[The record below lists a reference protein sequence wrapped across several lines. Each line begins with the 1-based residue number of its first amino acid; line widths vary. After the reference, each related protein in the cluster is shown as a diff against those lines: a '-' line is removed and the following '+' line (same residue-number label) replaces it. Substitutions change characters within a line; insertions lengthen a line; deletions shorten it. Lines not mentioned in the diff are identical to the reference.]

1 MIRALNSA
9 ASGMFSQQ
17 LLIDNIANNLAN
29 VNTTAFKRSRVE
41 FQDLIYQTLRSRGAT
56 QQLGAALPTELQ
68 IGHGVRPVAIQKCFE
83 QGNILPTGNPLDL
96 SIDGEGFF
104 QITRPDGT
112 AFYTR
117 DGSFKISQDGEIITS
132 DGYFLEPSI
141 TIPTDAMEI
150 AIARDG
156 TVSVIL
162 IGDIEPQIVGQIELV
177 RFINPAGLTNQGQN
191 LYRETVAS
199 GPPIPGTPGLEGLGQ
214 VSQGYLE
221 NSNVQIVEEMVAMI
235 VAQRAYE
242 VASKAIRTSE
252 DMLSIAN
259 QLKR

>member
-9 ASGMFSQQ
+9 ASGMYGQQ

-41 FQDLIYQTLRSRGAT
+41 FQDLVYQTLRSRGNT
-56 QQLGAALPTELQ
+56 QQLGAPLPTELQ
-68 IGHGVRPVAIQKCFE
+68 IGHGVRPVATQKSFE
-83 QGNILPTGNPLDL
+83 QGNILPTGNPLDM

-104 QITRPDGT
+104 QITKPEGT
-112 AFYTR
+112 SLYTR
-117 DGSFKISQDGEIITS
+117 DGSFKISPDGSIITS
-132 DGYFLEPSI
+132 DGYMLEPSI
-141 TIPTDAMEI
+141 TIPTDAMEVS
-150 AIARDG
+150 IARDG
-156 TVSVIL
+156 TVSAIL
-162 IGDIEPQIVGQIELV
+162 IGDVEPQTVGQLELV
-177 RFINPAGLTNQGQN
+177 RFVNPAGLTSQGQN

-199 GPPIPGTPGLEGLGQ
+199 GPPIPGTPGMEGLGQ

-221 NSNVQIVEEMVAMI
+221 SSNVQIVEEMVAMI

-242 VASKAIRTSE
+242 VASKAIRTAD